1 MVPMTGST
9 LAAAAVGSGAA
20 RPGEGLA
27 GRRWVAADGGKGRE
41 GMDSATVGG
50 RGWRGKGSAARR
62 RGGHG
67 WAGEGSAARRM
78 GGHGRGARDRRDD
91 GWAATD
97 GGRGIGGTTDGRPRM
112 GGHGQAGRGG
122 RRSGTAS

>member
-62 RGGHG
+62 
-67 WAGEGSAARRM
+67 M

-122 RRSGTAS
+122 RRS